1 MNYPII
7 YNSNHQYRGV
17 TPEQE
22 ATNQRL
28 IAEAVAW
35 FNTKKGPR
43 VGDFV
48 ELPASEYYAAGLYRV
63 TYDWGDEV
71 QATSYPTD
79 GNGGGF
85 FLAAGVGD
93 YSGGLRGSI
102 KKADLVETGESR
114 EANFW
119 MFNEGDVKA
128 HNGITYRFPVRV
140 YRAKTMEG

>member
-1 MNYPII
+1 MTYPIE
-7 YNSNHQYRGV
+7 YNSNHLYRGV

-28 IAEAVAW
+28 IAEAVDK
-35 FNTKKGPR
+35 FNRRPGPR

-48 ELPASEYYAAGLYRV
+48 QMPASEYYAPGLYRI

-85 FLAAGVGD
+85 YLDGGHAD
-93 YSGGLRGSI
+93 YSGGLRGSV
-102 KKADLVETGESR
+102 KKADLVDTGETKV
-114 EANFW
+114 AKFW

-128 HNGITYRFPVRV
+128 HNGIFYSFPVRV
-140 YRAKTMEG
+140 YTQKGGH